1 MSTFPIPG
9 PLSGFH
15 PSRPWFPAL
24 LIWCAVAR
32 AAAGQTT
39 STLGAIEGTVSDE
52 TGAALPGVTLTLTS
66 PALQLPQL
74 NAASDVQGRYRFGD
88 LRIGVYKVTA
98 ELQGFQGIIR
108 ENIELTVGF
117 VARIDLIL
125 KVGSLQESVTVSGA
139 SPVVDVTTT
148 RGGQTIN
155 TLVANQ
161 YIPLVGHESDV
172 VRLTPGLAGGVG
184 ARSGNPTQVGLQG
197 NLSLSAYGQTGVT
210 AMVEDFEM
218 HSNNQ
223 PPNVTDT
230 EQMDVKT
237 YGTTADVQFPGAAIN
252 YVFNSGG
259 NVFHGNG
266 ALYLMGN
273 RLQSNNIDAALRAQ
287 GFNAGEDL
295 QNYYDAH
302 VNVGGPIK
310 QDKWWFFVSGRKRQN
325 ERTIGGF
332 AANPGPDGRY
342 LTGDEPPA
350 YPYGD
355 QDGSIIKSSFQ
366 ASRNYQIIGFW
377 WRDFTKDNGT
387 CTTGFFGGGSCRTI
401 PFEHSAVYYL
411 YDHVW
416 FFQARGTPSNNF
428 TFDFKGG
435 RTSYH
440 TKYDIQPEK
449 ADWLPGSPS
458 IYTLPSSYDRNTT
471 LYSGSPIATG
481 VQTTAQ
487 RFGTTYYHQFTGNLT
502 YVPQGVFGGDH
513 QMRAGFRTI
522 LSTAGGAVP
531 NHPAGNYIL
540 VFDTVN
546 GAPHQPVE
554 MTTFSFPLNALNRLN
569 LDGIYLTDQW
579 RVGRR
584 LTVNAG
590 LRFDYEHSFIPEQ
603 VQEASTFVQ
612 AKTYAP
618 IEVGKWTLWSPRAA
632 AAWDVMGDAKTV
644 AKATY
649 GRYNNQLPY
658 YTTNFADMYNPVVA
672 TTTAYRW
679 HDLNGDN
686 NYQPGEVNLS
696 TTAGSPDFISITGA
710 ANTQPLDD
718 KVFKIPTTHEATASL
733 ERELIPNM
741 SGRVLY
747 VYKRFVHQYD
757 TINVARPYSAYN
769 IPLTRRDPGPDGNIG
784 TADDGSMVTIYDYD
798 PAYRGAAFTLNSRLN
813 RPDDQADVAQ
823 TIEGS
828 VQKRLSNRWSLGS
841 SFGATKQ
848 HRWIQGVI
856 ENPNQDPF
864 PLDETWNYQ
873 FRLNGSYTLPFD
885 VLFGG
890 TLTSLSGIKGQRTY
904 VFRATDPL
912 GGPPLR
918 QLSTVTLRLE
928 PYGSQTGPTQR
939 YLDLRVGK
947 TFSINRQRFQ
957 VSLDAINALNTN
969 SAQAI
974 TFVSG
979 PTYGQITQIPSPRIL
994 RFGAQYSF

>member
-1 MSTFPIPG
+1 MSDHCVPG
-9 PLSGFH
+9 LRFKS
-15 PSRPWFPAL
+15 SRRVVLAL
-24 LIWCAVAR
+24 LLAFAAVQSV
-32 AAAGQTT
+32 AGQTT
-39 STLGAIEGTVSDE
+39 TTFGAIEGTVTDE
-52 TGAALPGVTLTLTS
+52 TGGALPGVTLTLTS
-66 PALQLPQL
+66 PALQLSEVSGI
-74 NAASDVQGRYRFGD
+74 SDGQGRYRFGD
-88 LRIGVYKVTA
+88 LRVGVYRVVA
-98 ELQGFQGIIR
+98 ELPGFQSVIR
-108 ENIELTVGF
+108 ENVELSVGF
-117 VARIDLIL
+117 VARIDITL
-125 KVGSLQESVTVSGA
+125 KVGSVAETVTVSGA

-155 TLVANQ
+155 TLVASR

-172 VRLTPGLAGGVG
+172 VRLTPGLSGGIG

-197 NLSLSAYGQTGVT
+197 NMSLSAYGQAGVT

-223 PPNVTDT
+223 PPNLTDT

-252 YVFNSGG
+252 YVFSSGG
-259 NVFHGNG
+259 NTLHSSGGV
-266 ALYLMGN
+266 YVMGN
-273 RLQSNNIDAALRAQ
+273 AVQSSNIDDPLRGQ
-287 GFNAGEDL
+287 GFNSGENL
-295 QNYYDAH
+295 QNYYDTH
-302 VNVGGPIK
+302 VNIGGPIK
-310 QDKWWFFVSGRKRQN
+310 QDKWWFFLSGRKRKN

-332 AANPGPDGRY
+332 AANPGPDGKY

-350 YPYGD
+350 YPYGR
-355 QDGSIIKSSFQ
+355 QDGSIFKSSFQ

-387 CTTGFFGGGSCRTI
+387 CTTGFFGGASCRTI
-401 PFEHSAVYYL
+401 PFEHSAIYYL

-416 FFQARGTPSNNF
+416 FFQVRGTPRNNF
-428 TFDFKGG
+428 TFDVKGG

-440 TKYDIQPEK
+440 TKYDIQPGS
-449 ADWLPGSPS
+449 ATWLPGSPLIS
-458 IYTLPSSYDRNTT
+458 TLPSSYDRNTT
-471 LYSGSPIATG
+471 LYTGSPIATG

-487 RFGTTYYHQFTGNLT
+487 RFGTTYYHQLTGNLT
-502 YVPQGVFGGDH
+502 YIPQGIFGGDH
-513 QMRAGFRTI
+513 QFRAGFRTI

-540 VFDTVN
+540 VFDTV
-546 GAPHQPVE
+546 GGVPHQPVE

-569 LDGIYLTDQW
+569 LDGIYATDQW
-579 RVGRR
+579 RLRRR
-584 LTVNAG
+584 LTLNLG

-603 VQEASTFVQ
+603 VQEASMFAQ
-612 AKTYAP
+612 ARTYAP
-618 IEVGKWTLWSPRAA
+618 VDVGKWRLWSPRAA
-632 AAWDVMGDAKTV
+632 AAWDVTGDAKTV

-649 GRYNNQLPY
+649 GKYNSQLPY
-658 YTTNFADMYNPVVA
+658 YTTNFADMYNSAVA

-696 TTAGSPDFISITGA
+696 TAAGAPDFISITGA

-718 KVFKIPTTHEATASL
+718 GAFKVPSTHEFTASI
-733 ERELIPNM
+733 EREMIPNM
-741 SGRVLY
+741 SGRFLY
-747 VYKRFVHQYD
+747 VFKQFVHQYD

-769 IPLTRRDPGPDGNIG
+769 IPLSRRDPGPDGTVG
-784 TADDGSMVTIYDYD
+784 TADDGGMVTIYDYD
-798 PAYRGAAFTLNSRLN
+798 PAYRGAAFTLNARLN
-813 RPDDQADVAQ
+813 RPDNQADVAQ

-856 ENPNQDPF
+856 ENPNQNDF

-873 FRLNGSYTLPFD
+873 FRLNGSYTFPYEI
-885 VLFGG
+885 LFGG
-890 TLTSLSGIKGQRTY
+890 TLTTMSGIKGQRTY
-904 VFRATDPL
+904 VFRAADPL
-912 GGPPLR
+912 GGAPLR
-918 QLSTVTLRLE
+918 QLSTVTVRLE
-928 PYGSQTGPTQR
+928 PWGSQRGPTQN
-939 YLDLRVGK
+939 YMDLRLGK
-947 TFSINRQRFQ
+947 SFAAGRRGRIE

-969 SAQAI
+969 VAQAMS
-974 TFVSG
+974 FVSG
-979 PTYGQITQIPSPRIL
+979 PTFGQITQIPAPRIV